1 MPMVAGLF
9 PFDLQT
15 QRADRRHVGRL
26 AVVAS

>member
-15 QRADRRHVGRL
+15 QGANRRHVGHL
-26 AVVAS
+26 AVVAT